1 MTIGD
6 RIKSLRTS
14 LNLTQIELANA
25 VGVSKQTLYKY
36 ENNIISNIPS
46 NCIEDIAKVLKTSPA
61 YLMGWDDSDDEPS
74 YYTNPETAKLAQEA
88 FDDPDTRILLDAKK
102 DLDPDDLRMVIDMV
116 KRLKGDND

>member
-25 VGVSKQTLYKY
+25 IGVSKQTLYKY

-46 NCIEDIAKVLKTSPA
+46 NCIEDIAEQLKTTPS
-61 YLMGWDDSDDEPS
+61 YLMGWDSSDEEPS
-74 YYTNPETAKLAQEA
+74 YYTNPETAKLAQEV
-88 FDDPDTRILLDAKK
+88 FEDSNLRVLMDASK
-102 DLDPDDLRMVIDMV
+102 DLSPDDLKLAIDMV
-116 KRLKGDND
+116 KRLKGNND